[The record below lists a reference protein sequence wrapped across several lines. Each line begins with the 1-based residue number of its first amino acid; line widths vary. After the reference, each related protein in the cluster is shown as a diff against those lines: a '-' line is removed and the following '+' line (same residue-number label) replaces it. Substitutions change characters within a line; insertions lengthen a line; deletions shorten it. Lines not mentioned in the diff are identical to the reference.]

1 MNYTCNCKIECFNS
15 KSVFHAASK
24 STSSS
29 MKEIKMTKNELDKNG
44 GDNCKM
50 CSVFIRN
57 ELHLFGGDDN
67 RRQHYTL
74 SKDGKQ
80 LRKIGKIP
88 MDFEGGRCASIPNKH
103 RQDTGKKTISIVSF
117 NAY

>member
-1 MNYTCNCKIECFNS
+1 
-15 KSVFHAASK
+15 
-24 STSSS
+24 

-50 CSVFIRN
+50 CSVFIQN

-80 LRKIGKIP
+80 LRKIGKVP

-103 RQDTGKKTISIVSF
+103 GQDTGEKPIAITSLKHVF
-117 NAY
+117 

>member
-1 MNYTCNCKIECFNS
+1 
-15 KSVFHAASK
+15 
-24 STSSS
+24 
-29 MKEIKMTKNELDKNG
+29 MKEIKMTKNELNKNG

-74 SKDGKQ
+74 SKDGKK
-80 LRKIGKIP
+80 LRKIGQIP

-103 RQDTGKKTISIVSF
+103 DQDTGEKPILIASF
-117 NAY
+117 NHHF